1 MDQEPFQQKQKQT
14 SSKITS
20 LQTTFSSKKKK
31 AEQKPMRISIVYTQ
45 CNFES
50 YAIYL

>member
-20 LQTTFSSKKKK
+20 LQTTFSSKKKNRQNK
-31 AEQKPMRISIVYTQ
+31 ADADFYSLYTMQ
-45 CNFES
+45 F
-50 YAIYL
+50 